1 MISHSG
7 FLCKTKVQQGVELS
21 FIFNGKKQN
30 KENRLTNSSPESY
43 NTKADTEQVGRYMMA
58 R

>member
-21 FIFNGKKQN
+21 FIFNGQERRTLKSLHWDFFVFMI
-30 KENRLTNSSPESY
+30 EWI
-43 NTKADTEQVGRYMMA
+43 
-58 R
+58 

>member
-21 FIFNGKKQN
+21 FIFNAG
-30 KENRLTNSSPESY
+30 ENRWWNPLDKSER
-43 NTKADTEQVGRYMMA
+43 VC
-58 R
+58 